1 MLSQLLLIIAITF
14 AVFVLFFLFMGIGYM
29 VKKQPLKGSCGG
41 VANLMGD
48 EYCQF
53 CGNDPN
59 KCDSLNNDN
68 NALNNTQNEQ
78 TTKQSQQRQKA
89 KELGKAV

>member
-1 MLSQLLLIIAITF
+1 
-14 AVFVLFFLFMGIGYM
+14 MGIGYL

-41 VANLMGD
+41 VATLMGD

-59 KCDSLNNDN
+59 KCDSLTDADKQTLKA
-68 NALNNTQNEQ
+68 NAE
-78 TTKQSQQRQKA
+78 KA
-89 KELGKAV
+89 KALGKEV

>member
-1 MLSQLLLIIAITF
+1 MLSQLMPILIITF
-14 AVFVLFFLFMGIGYM
+14 SVFVLFFLFMGVGYIF
-29 VKKQPLKGSCGG
+29 KKQPLKGSCGG

-59 KCDSLNNDN
+59 KCESLNADSNVLS
-68 NALNNTQNEQ
+68 AKEKAEQ
-78 TTKQSQQRQKA
+78 AQKA
-89 KELGKAV
+89 HSLGKSVM

>member
-1 MLSQLLLIIAITF
+1 MLAAFLPIFFVTF
-14 AVFVLFFLFMGIGYM
+14 GVFVLFFLLMGIGYL

-59 KCDSLNNDN
+59 KCDSLNDHNPKAQQ
-68 NALNNTQNEQ
+68 ALA
-78 TTKQSQQRQKA
+78 KKAQS
-89 KELGKAV
+89 LGKEI

>member
-1 MLSQLLLIIAITF
+1 MLAEFLPIFAITLG
-14 AVFVLFFLFMGIGYM
+14 VFVLFFLMMGIGYI

-41 VANLMGD
+41 VATLMGD

-59 KCDSLNNDN
+59 KCESLSD
-68 NALNNTQNEQ
+68 ADKDKLRQNL
-78 TTKQSQQRQKA
+78 SQKA
-89 KELGKAV
+89 GQLGKEIKAS

>member
-1 MLSQLLLIIAITF
+1 MSELFSQFLPLFAITLG
-14 AVFVLFFLFMGIGYM
+14 VFVLFFVFMGIGYL
-29 VKKQPLKGSCGG
+29 VQKKPLKGSCGG

-59 KCDSLNNDN
+59 KCESNLDKSTSD
-68 NALNNTQNEQ
+68 
-78 TTKQSQQRQKA
+78 KA
-89 KELGKAV
+89 KDLAKPA

>member
-1 MLSQLLLIIAITF
+1 MSDLLYQFVPIFFITF
-14 AVFVLFFLFMGIGYM
+14 GVFALFFLLMGIGYL

-59 KCDSLNNDN
+59 KCENN
-68 NALNNTQNEQ
+68 
-78 TTKQSQQRQKA
+78 QKA
-89 KELGKAV
+89 KSQAELEKLSKIAKEV

>member
-1 MLSQLLLIIAITF
+1 MTDILFQIIPIFFVTF
-14 AVFVLFFLFMGIGYM
+14 TVFVLFFLFMGVGYIF
-29 VKKQPLKGSCGG
+29 KKQPLKGSCGG

-59 KCDSLNNDN
+59 KCDGNQANKNDLDKLNKI
-68 NALNNTQNEQ
+68 A
-78 TTKQSQQRQKA
+78 KQI
-89 KELGKAV
+89 

>member
-1 MLSQLLLIIAITF
+1 MLGDLMYQFLPVFFVTF
-14 AVFVLFFLFMGIGYM
+14 GVFVLFFLFMGVGYM

-59 KCDSLNNDN
+59 KCENNQ
-68 NALNNTQNEQ
+68 A
-78 TTKQSQQRQKA
+78 KA
-89 KELGKAV
+89 EADKDKLDKIAKKVG

>member
-1 MLSQLLLIIAITF
+1 MTDIIAQFIPIFLVTLG
-14 AVFVLFFLFMGIGYM
+14 VFVLFFLFMGVGYL
-29 VKKQPLKGSCGG
+29 VKKKPLKGSCGG

-59 KCDSLNNDN
+59 KCDSLTEDDKK
-68 NALNNTQNEQ
+68 AML
-78 TTKQSQQRQKA
+78 TKKA
-89 KELGKAV
+89 TLDKIAKKA

>member
-1 MLSQLLLIIAITF
+1 MLSDLFHQFLPIFFITF
-14 AVFVLFFLFMGIGYM
+14 GVLILFFLFMGIGYIF
-29 VKKQPLKGSCGG
+29 KKQPLKGSCGG

-59 KCDSLNNDN
+59 KCES
-68 NALNNTQNEQ
+68 
-78 TTKQSQQRQKA
+78 SQAEMCQIQEKA
-89 KELGKAV
+89 SKLAKKV

>member
-1 MLSQLLLIIAITF
+1 MLSDLFHQFLPIFFITF
-14 AVFVLFFLFMGIGYM
+14 GVLVLFFLFMGIGYIF
-29 VKKQPLKGSCGG
+29 KKQPLKGSCGG

-59 KCDSLNNDN
+59 KCES
-68 NALNNTQNEQ
+68 
-78 TTKQSQQRQKA
+78 SQAEMHQIQEKA
-89 KELGKAV
+89 SKLAKKI

>member
-1 MLSQLLLIIAITF
+1 MLSQLLPVFMITF
-14 AVFVLFFLFMGIGYM
+14 TVFVLFFLFMGVGYM

-41 VANLMGD
+41 VANIMGD

-59 KCDSLNNDN
+59 KCDEI
-68 NALNNTQNEQ
+68 AKQ
-78 TTKQSQQRQKA
+78 TAESSEKSKN
-89 KELGKAV
+89 LGKSIM

>member
-1 MLSQLLLIIAITF
+1 MLAQFLPIFLITLSVFILF
-14 AVFVLFFLFMGIGYM
+14 FVLMGIGYL

-41 VANLMGD
+41 VATLMGD

-59 KCDSLNNDN
+59 KCAEINADSE
-68 NALNNTQNEQ
+68 TQE
-78 TTKQSQQRQKA
+78 KA
-89 KELGKAV
+89 KRLGKAV

>member
-1 MLSQLLLIIAITF
+1 MNDLLSQFMPIFLVTF
-14 AVFVLFFLFMGIGYM
+14 GIFVLFFLFMGVGYF

-59 KCDSLNNDN
+59 KCESQAKLDND
-68 NALNNTQNEQ
+68 T
-78 TTKQSQQRQKA
+78 KA
-89 KELGKAV
+89 KAGDLSKPA